1 MKRTSKGMIPFWDY
15 IGIEETL
22 LEKGYAEL
30 EITIQPQLLQGRGTV
45 HGGVIATLIDAA
57 VGSAVRSSLSEE
69 ESASTVELK
78 VNYKRPGI
86 GEYLVAKSTLSHRG
100 KTLAVGEVKIEDS
113 SGKLVALGSATYMI
127 FQQKSLGF

>member
-15 IGIEETL
+15 IGIEEKL
-22 LEKGYAEL
+22 LERGYAEL
-30 EITIQPQLLQGRGTV
+30 KITIQPQLLQGRGTV

-57 VGSAVRSSLSEE
+57 VGSAVRSSLSED

-78 VNYKRPGI
+78 YTRPGI
-86 GEYLVAKSTLSHRG
+86 GDYLVAKSTLSHRG

-127 FQQKSLGF
+127 FSVEKA

>member
-1 MKRTSKGMIPFWDY
+1 MKRTGKGMIPFWDY

-30 EITIQPQLLQGRGTV
+30 KITIQPQLLQGRTV

-57 VGSAVRSSLSEE
+57 VGSAVRSSLSEA

-78 VNYKRPGI
+78 VNYTRPGI
-86 GEYLVAKSTLSHRG
+86 GDYLVAKSTLSHRG
-100 KTLAVGEVKIEDS
+100 TTLAVGEVKIEDS

-127 FQQKSLGF
+127 FSAEKA

>member
-1 MKRTSKGMIPFWDY
+1 MLNIKLQFWV
-15 IGIEETL
+15 GFFGGL
-22 LEKGYAEL
+22 
-30 EITIQPQLLQGRGTV
+30 

-69 ESASTVELK
+69 ENASTVELK
-78 VNYKRPGI
+78 VNYTRPGI
-86 GEYLVAKSTLSHRG
+86 GKYLVAKSTLSHRG

-127 FQQKSLGF
+127 FSAEKA